1 MGRAHEVRKVAMAK
15 TAAKKAKLYS
25 RYGKEIYLAAK
36 AGGPEPD
43 GNLALRRLI
52 EKAKKEQVPADVIKR
67 AIDKVKS
74 GVTENYEEKVFEGY
88 ANGGATLIVKCLTD
102 NINRTISSVRPA
114 FTKSKAKLGNE
125 GSVSYLYD
133 VISVVAFKGLDEETV
148 LDALVMAEVDAQDIV
163 SEEDGT
169 IKIIGEP
176 TDLYKIKEAIE
187 GIKSDIEFEIDEIQT
202 LPQDTVEL
210 EGEDMELFEHYKP
223 DVVLYDV
230 LGDVVCG
237 GFAAPI
243 REGYA
248 DKVLIVTSGEK
259 MALYAANNISSA
271 VRNFEDRSYAR
282 VFGIVLNHR
291 NVENETEKVQAFSEK
306 IGVPIVGEVP
316 RSDEIIHWE
325 EQGKTVIEGDP
336 TSRIS
341 KCFFDLAALLWKEE
355 EGA

>member
-102 NINRTISSVRPA
+102 NINRTISS
-114 FTKSKAKLGNE
+114 KLGNE

-176 TDLYKIKEAIE
+176 TDLYKIKTAIE
-187 GIKSDIEFEIDEIQT
+187 EAKPDVEFDVDEIT
-202 LPQDTVEL
+202 TTPQEYVEL
-210 EGEDMELFEHYKP
+210 EGDDMMLFDRLMGLLNDCD
-223 DVVLYDV
+223 DVDEVYHNVSNYDD
-230 LGDVVCG
+230 G
-237 GFAAPI
+237 
-243 REGYA
+243 
-248 DKVLIVTSGEK
+248 
-259 MALYAANNISSA
+259 
-271 VRNFEDRSYAR
+271 
-282 VFGIVLNHR
+282 
-291 NVENETEKVQAFSEK
+291 
-306 IGVPIVGEVP
+306 
-316 RSDEIIHWE
+316 
-325 EQGKTVIEGDP
+325 
-336 TSRIS
+336 
-341 KCFFDLAALLWKEE
+341 EE
-355 EGA
+355 E

>member
-15 TAAKKAKLYS
+15 TAAKKTKLYS

-43 GNLALRRLI
+43 ANLALRRLI

-67 AIDKVKS
+67 AVDKVKS

-88 ANGGATLIVKCLTD
+88 ANGGATIIVKCLTD

-169 IKIIGEP
+169 IKIVGEP

-187 GIKSDIEFEIDEIQT
+187 GVKPDVEFDIDEIQT

-210 EGEDMELFEHYKP
+210 AGEDMELFERLMNNLNNCD
-223 DVVLYDV
+223 DVDQIYHNVANYD
-230 LGDVVCG
+230 
-237 GFAAPI
+237 
-243 REGYA
+243 
-248 DKVLIVTSGEK
+248 
-259 MALYAANNISSA
+259 
-271 VRNFEDRSYAR
+271 
-282 VFGIVLNHR
+282 
-291 NVENETEKVQAFSEK
+291 
-306 IGVPIVGEVP
+306 
-316 RSDEIIHWE
+316 
-325 EQGKTVIEGDP
+325 
-336 TSRIS
+336 
-341 KCFFDLAALLWKEE
+341 
-355 EGA
+355 

>member
-43 GNLALRRLI
+43 ANLALRRLI

-67 AIDKVKS
+67 AVDKVKS

-88 ANGGATLIVKCLTD
+88 ANGGATIIVKCLTD

-169 IKIIGEP
+169 IKIVGEP

-187 GIKSDIEFEIDEIQT
+187 GVKPDVEFDIDEIQT

-210 EGEDMELFEHYKP
+210 AGEDMELFERLMNNLNNCD
-223 DVVLYDV
+223 DVDQIYHNVANYD
-230 LGDVVCG
+230 
-237 GFAAPI
+237 
-243 REGYA
+243 EG
-248 DKVLIVTSGEK
+248 E
-259 MALYAANNISSA
+259 
-271 VRNFEDRSYAR
+271 
-282 VFGIVLNHR
+282 
-291 NVENETEKVQAFSEK
+291 
-306 IGVPIVGEVP
+306 
-316 RSDEIIHWE
+316 
-325 EQGKTVIEGDP
+325 
-336 TSRIS
+336 
-341 KCFFDLAALLWKEE
+341 
-355 EGA
+355 

>member
-1 MGRAHEVRKVAMAK
+1 MYNLD
-15 TAAKKAKLYS
+15 TKLYS

-43 GNLALRRLI
+43 ANLALRRLI

-67 AIDKVKS
+67 AVDKVKS

-88 ANGGATLIVKCLTD
+88 ANGGATIIVKCLTD

-169 IKIIGEP
+169 IKIVGEP

-187 GIKSDIEFEIDEIQT
+187 GVKPNVEFDIDEIQT

-210 EGEDMELFEHYKP
+210 AGEDMELFERLMNNLNNCD
-223 DVVLYDV
+223 DVDQIYHNVANYD
-230 LGDVVCG
+230 
-237 GFAAPI
+237 
-243 REGYA
+243 EG
-248 DKVLIVTSGEK
+248 E
-259 MALYAANNISSA
+259 
-271 VRNFEDRSYAR
+271 
-282 VFGIVLNHR
+282 
-291 NVENETEKVQAFSEK
+291 
-306 IGVPIVGEVP
+306 
-316 RSDEIIHWE
+316 
-325 EQGKTVIEGDP
+325 
-336 TSRIS
+336 
-341 KCFFDLAALLWKEE
+341 
-355 EGA
+355 

>member
-52 EKAKKEQVPADVIKR
+52 AKAKKEQVPADVIKR

-176 TDLYKIKEAIE
+176 TDLYKMKDAIE
-187 GIKSDIEFEIDEIQT
+187 AACPNAEFDVEEIAT
-202 LPQDTVEL
+202 TPQEYVSL
-210 EGEDMELFEHYKP
+210 EGEDMELFERLMNLLNACD
-223 DVVLYDV
+223 DV
-230 LGDVVCG
+230 
-237 GFAAPI
+237 
-243 REGYA
+243 
-248 DKVLIVTSGEK
+248 DKI
-259 MALYAANNISSA
+259 Y
-271 VRNFEDRSYAR
+271 
-282 VFGIVLNHR
+282 H
-291 NVENETEKVQAFSEK
+291 NVENYE
-306 IGVPIVGEVP
+306 GE
-316 RSDEIIHWE
+316 
-325 EQGKTVIEGDP
+325 
-336 TSRIS
+336 
-341 KCFFDLAALLWKEE
+341 
-355 EGA
+355 

>member
-210 EGEDMELFEHYKP
+210 EGEDMELFERLMNLLNACD
-223 DVVLYDV
+223 DV
-230 LGDVVCG
+230 
-237 GFAAPI
+237 
-243 REGYA
+243 
-248 DKVLIVTSGEK
+248 DKI
-259 MALYAANNISSA
+259 Y
-271 VRNFEDRSYAR
+271 
-282 VFGIVLNHR
+282 H
-291 NVENETEKVQAFSEK
+291 NVENYE
-306 IGVPIVGEVP
+306 GE
-316 RSDEIIHWE
+316 
-325 EQGKTVIEGDP
+325 
-336 TSRIS
+336 
-341 KCFFDLAALLWKEE
+341 
-355 EGA
+355 